1 MVLRPYTDE
10 ILEKHGTEETYKVR
24 TFEEDLEDRE
34 LIWHRDK
41 DTRRVTVLSGD
52 GWELQ
57 LDDELPKP
65 LIKGKSYAIPK
76 MKYHRVIKG
85 DGNLIVK
92 LSLIHI

>member
-1 MVLRPYTDE
+1 MTRPYTDE
-10 ILEKHGTEETYKVR
+10 KLEKHGTKETYICR

-34 LIWHRDK
+34 LIWHRDE
-41 DTRRVTVLSGD
+41 DTRRVTVLAGS

-65 LIKGKSYAIPK
+65 LIVGKNYAIPK

-85 DGNLIVK
+85 EGNLIVR
-92 LSLIHI
+92 IENI